1 MRNTLSYRTEYN
13 ENENENVI
21 VDGVEKKQ
29 KGNPLMLIPFLLIVL
44 LIVAGNLW
52 FWYWVFK
59 TVFALIKGK

>member
-13 ENENENVI
+13 EDENENVI

-59 TVFALIKGK
+59 NVFALIKGK